1 MNAYTEADQRL
12 LETLAAQIA
21 IAIQNARLFE
31 AERLRRQEAET
42 LRQAANT
49 LASSLDLENV
59 LNSLLNGLA
68 LVLSFDSAVVFL
80 NENENYRAIAT
91 RGFDPPELVKGQVLS
106 GSNTLAKDILETRR
120 PIILPDVKADDRFEN
135 WGPTDPIR
143 GWMGVPLIVR
153 DQAIGFLTIDS
164 HHPNAF
170 TDANAEMA
178 LAFANHAAAAIQN
191 ATLYE
196 DAVRRM
202 AELEALYESGL
213 ALSKSLD
220 PREISERVVSV
231 LANRLNWH
239 HAALRVRRGDSD
251 EVELLAFSQTD
262 SQGRKERIDTG
273 TLMPGK
279 AISKV
284 GQGMA
289 GWVIKHGRMINNG
302 DQQADPRYD
311 ATFPN
316 MNSGLY
322 VPIQAGGQTL
332 GCISV
337 ESGQPAAFSEADE
350 RLLTTLA
357 SQAASALENARL
369 YQEALL
375 AAERRSVLHQVSQE
389 VARISQ
395 DSEQLY
401 GAIYQAAAR
410 LMPTDMFTIALVN
423 EAENQIDG
431 AYAIDRG
438 KRGPF
443 ISFQL
448 NAGIAGRVIETNKT
462 LLIEDYDDPSVTI
475 ERVQFADNPPTR
487 SILAVPLRS
496 GEKAIGSMSVQSY
509 QPGKYTE
516 EDGVL
521 LEMLGA
527 QAAAAIENTRLFEQ
541 VRRRIKEQEALNR
554 ASQALTG
561 SLDLEPLLESIL
573 SSAKDAIAG
582 AEKGTI
588 LLWDKDSNNLRVHTQ
603 IGYTDTRILELPFRS
618 EKGYSGRAFREKRPI
633 LIENAIAEYEPPFDE
648 SIEEVNTVQS
658 GIVVPLFVKDT
669 AIGVIAL
676 DNATKEGAFTE
687 EDLNLLM
694 IFASSAAGVIE
705 NARLFEETR
714 RRAEEFSSLYETAR
728 DISNKQDLHLILQT
742 LVERSA
748 EMLNAP
754 DGGLYLYDAEQN
766 DLVLAVELKSEAS
779 AGVRLRLGEGA
790 AGLAASTREPVIID
804 DYRTWEGR
812 SPLYKEIPF
821 RAVLEVPMLYSGE
834 LIGILVVDE
843 LGESER
849 KFTEADV
856 RLLSLFASHAASAVH
871 NARLLAETRRR
882 VGEFEAL
889 YQTAAEV
896 SSETDLKV
904 LLNTIIRRAQTLSSA
919 SGSGLYLF
927 DSERSELELVAIND
941 PDIRIGTRLA
951 LGEGLAGRVAQNKQ
965 PLIVNN
971 YQSWDNSSS
980 HYKGLPITS
989 VLGIPMLY
997 SGELIGVLNVHNR
1010 ADPNQTEPAHI
1021 FTEQD
1026 INLLSL
1032 FANTAAGAVYSARL
1046 LDKTL
1051 HRLDELAA
1059 LAQVSS
1065 ALRTAS
1071 TRAEMM
1077 AVLLDQV
1084 MDVLHADGGNV
1095 VSSIIG
1101 HDDLLVEAAHGVD
1114 ARYAGMWIPPGEG
1127 LSRRVL
1133 DSGEP
1138 YILADARIDPSF
1150 FNPDRDGKAYAI
1162 ALVPLKYQDKTI
1174 GVISMGRTEKDGI
1187 MPAPFSDDDVRLLN
1201 AIADMAANAFQR
1213 ASLHEETTRYAERL
1227 VIINDLGHTLS
1238 ETLDLPHIYENLSR
1252 AALDLLP
1259 DSATIF
1265 VSLFDSSERSIKAAY
1280 GVHAGTVLDAA
1291 NLPTKPFDESG
1302 NENQNQVILSGE
1314 PLIVPDLSVSLKDKT
1329 TVRIKSESEEQ
1340 VTQSAL
1346 YVPMKAE
1353 GRVIGVLHVQSY
1365 TLNRYTSADAEL
1377 LELIANTA
1385 AVAIQ
1390 NARLFT
1396 QLQRRVDQLS
1406 ALHSVDTAI
1415 GSTTDLRVSLQSVL
1429 ENITRQL
1436 KVDAADV

>member
-1 MNAYTEADQRL
+1 MLYSGELIGVLVVDELGDSERKFTEADTRL
-12 LETLAAQIA
+12 LS
-21 IAIQNARLFE
+21 LF
-31 AERLRRQEAET
+31 
-42 LRQAANT
+42 
-49 LASSLDLENV
+49 ASY
-59 LNSLLNGLA
+59 A
-68 LVLSFDSAVVFL
+68 
-80 NENENYRAIAT
+80 
-91 RGFDPPELVKGQVLS
+91 S
-106 GSNTLAKDILETRR
+106 G
-120 PIILPDVKADDRFEN
+120 
-135 WGPTDPIR
+135 
-143 GWMGVPLIVR
+143 
-153 DQAIGFLTIDS
+153 
-164 HHPNAF
+164 
-170 TDANAEMA
+170 
-178 LAFANHAAAAIQN
+178 
-191 ATLYE
+191 
-196 DAVRRM
+196 AVR
-202 AELEALYESGL
+202 
-213 ALSKSLD
+213 
-220 PREISERVVSV
+220 
-231 LANRLNWH
+231 
-239 HAALRVRRGDSD
+239 
-251 EVELLAFSQTD
+251 
-262 SQGRKERIDTG
+262 
-273 TLMPGK
+273 
-279 AISKV
+279 
-284 GQGMA
+284 
-289 GWVIKHGRMINNG
+289 
-302 DQQADPRYD
+302 
-311 ATFPN
+311 
-316 MNSGLY
+316 
-322 VPIQAGGQTL
+322 
-332 GCISV
+332 
-337 ESGQPAAFSEADE
+337 
-350 RLLTTLA
+350 
-357 SQAASALENARL
+357 
-369 YQEALL
+369 
-375 AAERRSVLHQVSQE
+375 
-389 VARISQ
+389 
-395 DSEQLY
+395 
-401 GAIYQAAAR
+401 
-410 LMPTDMFTIALVN
+410 
-423 EAENQIDG
+423 
-431 AYAIDRG
+431 
-438 KRGPF
+438 
-443 ISFQL
+443 
-448 NAGIAGRVIETNKT
+448 
-462 LLIEDYDDPSVTI
+462 
-475 ERVQFADNPPTR
+475 
-487 SILAVPLRS
+487 
-496 GEKAIGSMSVQSY
+496 
-509 QPGKYTE
+509 
-516 EDGVL
+516 
-521 LEMLGA
+521 
-527 QAAAAIENTRLFEQ
+527 
-541 VRRRIKEQEALNR
+541 
-554 ASQALTG
+554 
-561 SLDLEPLLESIL
+561 
-573 SSAKDAIAG
+573 
-582 AEKGTI
+582 
-588 LLWDKDSNNLRVHTQ
+588 
-603 IGYTDTRILELPFRS
+603 
-618 EKGYSGRAFREKRPI
+618 
-633 LIENAIAEYEPPFDE
+633 
-648 SIEEVNTVQS
+648 
-658 GIVVPLFVKDT
+658 
-669 AIGVIAL
+669 
-676 DNATKEGAFTE
+676 
-687 EDLNLLM
+687 
-694 IFASSAAGVIE
+694 

-714 RRAEEFSSLYETAR
+714 RRA
-728 DISNKQDLHLILQT
+728 
-742 LVERSA
+742 
-748 EMLNAP
+748 
-754 DGGLYLYDAEQN
+754 
-766 DLVLAVELKSEAS
+766 
-779 AGVRLRLGEGA
+779 
-790 AGLAASTREPVIID
+790 
-804 DYRTWEGR
+804 
-812 SPLYKEIPF
+812 
-821 RAVLEVPMLYSGE
+821 
-834 LIGILVVDE
+834 
-843 LGESER
+843 
-849 KFTEADV
+849 
-856 RLLSLFASHAASAVH
+856 
-871 NARLLAETRRR
+871 
-882 VGEFEAL
+882 GEFEAL

-896 SSETDLKV
+896 SSETDLKI

-927 DSERSELELVAIND
+927 DSERGELELAAVND
-941 PDIRIGTRLA
+941 PDIRLGTRLA
-951 LGEGLAGRVAQNKQ
+951 LGEGLSGRVAQNKQ
-965 PLIVNN
+965 PLMVND

-1187 MPAPFSDDDVRLLN
+1187 MPAPFSGDDVRLLN

-1436 KVDAADV
+1436 KVDAADVLLLNPATLVLEYAAGLGFFTAEVMHTSLPLGKSQAGKSALERRIVRIPDLTDQSLEFSHNSLVTDERFAAYVAVPLMAKGEVKGVLEIFQRASLELDDDWMSFLEMLASQAALAIDNALLFEGLEKVNIELTLAYDATIEGWSQALELRDQETQGHSVRVLDLTLRLAAEMGISSKDLQDIHRGVLLHDIGKMGIPDSILHKPGKLTDEEWEIMHEHPKYAYDMLAPIAYLRNSLDIPYCHHEKWDGSGYPRGLSGETIPLPARIFAIVDVFDALTSDRPYRDAWSKEETLDYIREQSGTHFDPRLVEIFLKFIEKQV